1 MNHIYHIYFPVLVHQ
16 GHKEGTMWFG
26 IFFPPDP
33 EGLLCGEDCAFQVNI
48 QKTALRRQR
57 KHRLIFYWTERI
69 ISVYCWFMDVR
80 HKHLHDRS
88 KVCWE
93 QYINNQ
99 YGQFLSYNRCP
110 ALWILTLKDF
120 LCCLIIVSTD
130 FKHTLCFEFPL
141 VTTNLLQSPI
151 LSCQPYK
158 TDSENKWS
166 LV

>member
-1 MNHIYHIYFPVLVHQ
+1 LLLLLDVVIWHISREKFCFLGIDGLSACSKVMNHIYHIYFPVLVHQ

-88 KVCWE
+88 KVC
-93 QYINNQ
+93 
-99 YGQFLSYNRCP
+99 
-110 ALWILTLKDF
+110 
-120 LCCLIIVSTD
+120 
-130 FKHTLCFEFPL
+130 
-141 VTTNLLQSPI
+141 
-151 LSCQPYK
+151 
-158 TDSENKWS
+158 
-166 LV
+166 